1 MITFKKKLQIDSIK
15 TSVNEPS
22 TFRVNPN
29 YRSAKM
35 VSTMIER
42 KKKLYFFS
50 RVMTKCYYWIQLVD
64 LSMTCWTINRQKK
77 RKKLHSLGFINPFKL
92 CLTVRTVLV
101 FESPTLT
108 NTKILPFQNTL
119 IRTQKRITTTSFS
132 FLLLCILTKL
142 S

>member
-1 MITFKKKLQIDSIK
+1 MSPQPLGSIQITDPQKWFPQWSK
-15 TSVNEPS
+15 
-22 TFRVNPN
+22 
-29 YRSAKM
+29 
-35 VSTMIER
+35 ER
-42 KKKLYFFS
+42 KKKIIFFFS
-50 RVMTKCYYWIQLVD
+50 CYDKVL
-64 LSMTCWTINRQKK
+64 LLNPTCWFINDFLDYKQTKKK
-77 RKKLHSLGFINPFKL
+77 RKKFHSLGFINPFKL